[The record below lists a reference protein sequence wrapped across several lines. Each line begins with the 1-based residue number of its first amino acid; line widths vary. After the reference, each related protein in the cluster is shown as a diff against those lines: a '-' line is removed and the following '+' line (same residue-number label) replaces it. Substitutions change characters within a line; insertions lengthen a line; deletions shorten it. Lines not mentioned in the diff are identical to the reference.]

1 MSKYVDESKQMTV
14 DEYTGIQTNNL
25 PNFLRNVQMQ
35 QQKTD
40 TSHPDQN
47 ANAIEIGESGNFD
60 RQRRSNSSGVLL
72 LEVEE
77 D

>member
-35 QQKTD
+35 Q
-40 TSHPDQN
+40 
-47 ANAIEIGESGNFD
+47 
-60 RQRRSNSSGVLL
+60 
-72 LEVEE
+72 
-77 D
+77 